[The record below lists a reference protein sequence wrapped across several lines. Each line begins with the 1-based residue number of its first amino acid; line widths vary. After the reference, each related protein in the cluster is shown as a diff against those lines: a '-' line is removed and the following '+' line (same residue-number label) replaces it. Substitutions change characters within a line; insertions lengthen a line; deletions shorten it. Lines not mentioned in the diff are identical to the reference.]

1 MLRDAW
7 KSLFGRPEVQ
17 PLMATTPPAAAAPAK
32 PASLAPEPF
41 LRTSLGLEQFFAN
54 IQVREGMRI
63 LDLSGASQ
71 SNINFMLQFGHH
83 LYCEDLVTTMMSV
96 FGSDDGLLTHQA
108 DEERSSAFLA
118 ETFANLQGNFDGAL
132 IWDTLQFLQPPLLD
146 HVVGHLH
153 RLMEPGALLFAFFPA
168 DDKMRSAM
176 LNTYRIESDKAMRVI
191 PRSRQRLPMVH
202 TSRSLERLFS
212 DFHSVKFFLTRDHY
226 RELIVR
232 R

>member
-7 KSLFGRPEVQ
+7 KSLFGRQEVQ
-17 PLMATTPPAAAAPAK
+17 PLMASTPPAGASHK
-32 PASLAPEPF
+32 PAPVPEPF
-41 LRTSLGLEQFFAN
+41 VRSSLGLEQFFAN

-71 SNINFMLQFGHH
+71 ANINFVLQFGHH
-83 LYCEDLVTTMMSV
+83 LYCEDLITTMTAI
-96 FGSDDGLLTHQA
+96 FGSGEEMLTRQS
-108 DEERSSAFLA
+108 DEDRAAEFLA

-132 IWDTLQFLQPPLLD
+132 IWDTLQFLQQPLLD

-168 DDKMRSAM
+168 DEKMRSAM
-176 LNTYRIESDKAMRVI
+176 MNTYRIESSKVMRVI
-191 PRSRQRLPMVH
+191 PRGRQPLPMVH

-212 DFHSVKFFLTRDHY
+212 DFSSVKFFLTRDQY
-226 RELIVR
+226 RELLVR